1 MLSNTTLFSDFSS
14 HTYISFIIIIIIIR
28 HFAAKKSEIVTIV
41 NIQTKQVQ
49 AGDSEERTLCLN
61 VFTAPPLTVNEYAEA
76 D

>member
-14 HTYISFIIIIIIIR
+14 HTYISFIIIIIIR

-61 VFTAPPLTVNEYAEA
+61 VFTAPPLKVNEYAEA